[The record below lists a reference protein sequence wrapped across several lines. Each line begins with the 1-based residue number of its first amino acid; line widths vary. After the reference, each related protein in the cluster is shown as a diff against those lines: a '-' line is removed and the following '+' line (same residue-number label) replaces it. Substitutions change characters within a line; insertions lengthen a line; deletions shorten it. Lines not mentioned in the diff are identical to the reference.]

1 MKDDNGVLF
10 SFDPEGHIG
19 HTVNASIAIEFEING
34 IEKSHEIRIWDSGL
48 EEGRVIGYESF
59 NSYRYDPK
67 KLKRNMGILF
77 IK

>member
-10 SFDPEGHIG
+10 SFDPVGRIG
-19 HTVNASIAIEFEING
+19 HTVNASIAIEFKING
-34 IEKSHEIRIWDSGL
+34 IEKSHEIRIWNSGL

-59 NSYRYDPK
+59 NSNRYDPE
-67 KLKRNMGILF
+67 KLIRSMGILF